1 MTPQIAEIFYNPK
14 VKTRFNHPKFNNCQV
29 KLLNYKSA
37 CSNCGMIGHNDHQ
50 CCEGLKQFVSEH
62 GPNLRSKF
70 THVGSG
76 YSKDYD
82 INSTKLIKNTFLIRN
97 TTNDGTADFRWKC
110 INEKAAK
117 VEFSQIEGKDFDSKI
132 LKKHS
137 KKLESTANLDVSNHV
152 FYFCKTI
159 KDLNITQMGSQN
171 WKNLYNKHHSE
182 FINSSSNLIEYQ
194 TVEKLEIFRVI
205 GRSLTKSKSVK
216 IDEDSLKWIT
226 LIFIS
231 THISLWR
238 KHYSEI
244 QKKFEVQRQEMI
256 NKISLNNEKET
267 FSFINSI
274 NRTCIG
280 VLRLILGSKNLGI
293 LKQNDKPSNEEN
305 K

>member
-1 MTPQIAEIFYNPK
+1 M
-14 VKTRFNHPKFNNCQV
+14 
-29 KLLNYKSA
+29 
-37 CSNCGMIGHNDHQ
+37 
-50 CCEGLKQFVSEH
+50 
-62 GPNLRSKF
+62 
-70 THVGSG
+70 
-76 YSKDYD
+76 
-82 INSTKLIKNTFLIRN
+82 
-97 TTNDGTADFRWKC
+97 
-110 INEKAAK
+110 
-117 VEFSQIEGKDFDSKI
+117 
-132 LKKHS
+132 
-137 KKLESTANLDVSNHV
+137 
-152 FYFCKTI
+152 
-159 KDLNITQMGSQN
+159 
-171 WKNLYNKHHSE
+171 YNKHHSE
-182 FINSSSNLIEYQ
+182 FFNSSSSKFIDQ

-280 VLRLILGSKNLGI
+280 VLRLIVGSKNLGN

>member
-1 MTPQIAEIFYNPK
+1 MPQ
-14 VKTRFNHPKFNNCQV
+14 
-29 KLLNYKSA
+29 
-37 CSNCGMIGHNDHQ
+37 
-50 CCEGLKQFVSEH
+50 
-62 GPNLRSKF
+62 
-70 THVGSG
+70 
-76 YSKDYD
+76 
-82 INSTKLIKNTFLIRN
+82 
-97 TTNDGTADFRWKC
+97 
-110 INEKAAK
+110 
-117 VEFSQIEGKDFDSKI
+117 
-132 LKKHS
+132 
-137 KKLESTANLDVSNHV
+137 
-152 FYFCKTI
+152 
-159 KDLNITQMGSQN
+159 
-171 WKNLYNKHHSE
+171 KHHSE
-182 FINSSSNLIEYQ
+182 FINSSSKLIEYQ

-280 VLRLILGSKNLGI
+280 VFRLILGSKNLGN
-293 LKQNDKPSNEEN
+293 LKQNDKPYNEEN